1 MPSASHN
8 LGGYQGIKE
17 AVTITAHFDI
27 LWPAD
32 AISLLLTCYVLGARF
47 LNRYDDDPLSAPKAT
62 TNHPPTGHPPCQW
75 QSMPLVCICFLHLL
89 FFLPFFKSNK
99 QRHRQGGERKHG
111 KCQHTLKRLANG
123 DNVKHERSLWSV
135 RVVAGGGGC
144 RAAGWGLGAGGIR
157 GQQQGARGQAKRRT
171 VAKWVAIKWLK
182 VPLALH

>member
-47 LNRYDDDPLSAPKAT
+47 LNRSDDDPLSAPKAT
-62 TNHPPTGHPPCQW
+62 PPHHHPLATRPARGSQCRLFAFAFST
-75 QSMPLVCICFLHLL
+75 CFFFSLL
-89 FFLPFFKSNK
+89 FLKSNK
-99 QRHRQGGERKHG
+99 QRHRQGGYQRKHG

-135 RVVAGGGGC
+135 RVVGSGWWLVAGS
-144 RAAGWGLGAGGIR
+144 WGD
-157 GQQQGARGQAKRRT
+157 
-171 VAKWVAIKWLK
+171 
-182 VPLALH
+182 